1 MQVDGNERIV
11 MPDQKP
17 IRLLI
22 RIYPDRDVELTKWYQ
37 HLPNRH
43 GAKTNAAKELLRLGL
58 AASKQDRHGSATCA
72 ELDAGA
78 LQQLEKTIQTIPAMD
93 DLLPAIRQIVQSVV
107 SSELT
112 SIQVISDDQ
121 LPKPAHEESNSIE
134 DALSAMEDELIDNN
148 L

>member
-1 MQVDGNERIV
+1 MTKVQLH
-11 MPDQKP
+11 
-17 IRLLI
+17 IRL
-22 RIYPDRDVELTKWYQ
+22 YTDRDQDLIDFFQSV
-37 HLPNRH
+37 PNTH